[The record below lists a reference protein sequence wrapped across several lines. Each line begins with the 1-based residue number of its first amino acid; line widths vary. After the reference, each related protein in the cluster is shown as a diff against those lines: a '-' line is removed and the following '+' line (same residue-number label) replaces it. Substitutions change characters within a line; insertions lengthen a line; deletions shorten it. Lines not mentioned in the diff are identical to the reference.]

1 MKGWNQDY
9 PLKFIQLER
18 LLREKKTSLPILSF
32 EEIKQLADSIPKPLN
47 TEELILFLKYHHEIR
62 EIVYFEDIP
71 EYIILDTQWLA
82 NAFKCI
88 VTAEDFQRQRLQTRD
103 DWIEFNQKG
112 KLSHA
117 VIEDIYTNIK
127 LFSQHRTH
135 VLNVMEKFNII
146 IPSNKSN
153 DSNKTCYYVPC
164 MIKKELKDDIYEMFE
179 IIEDRKSLWLCFEFT
194 FLPPHLMNHLIAS
207 LHRKYEFVEVFGK
220 LALFKNTVVFDLDET
235 SLHKLLVVSYANL
248 IQIQIWKSGEG
259 EGSYIDIADNVT
271 DELINIVNMR
281 FKLTNMTF
289 KKKLKCS
296 NATYDSIVGLTQ
308 LCGEG
313 KTYSCKTC
321 NRRHNFND
329 DWSFPFREQVT
340 ITDMVSNNCRK
351 TVVRVKRIGFES
363 RLWR

>member
-1 MKGWNQDY
+1 MEIARTMKGWNQDY

-32 EEIKQLADSIPKPLN
+32 EEIKKLADSIPKPLN

-117 VIEDIYTNIK
+117 VIEDIYTNLK
-127 LFSQHRTH
+127 LFSQHKTH
-135 VLNVMEKFNII
+135 ILNLMEKFNII
-146 IPSNKSN
+146 IPCIKSN
-153 DSNKTCYYVPC
+153 NSQNPCYYVPC
-164 MIKKELKDDIYEMFE
+164 MIKKELKDDIYERFG

-194 FLPPHLMNHLIAS
+194 FLPPHLMNHLVAT
-207 LHRKYEFVEVFGK
+207 LHRKYDFFEVFEEI
-220 LALFKNTVVFDLDET
+220 ALFKNVVVFDLNET
-235 SLHKLLVVSYANL
+235 GLDKLLVASYANL

-259 EGSYIDIADNVT
+259 EGSYIDIANDT
-271 DELINIVNMR
+271 AKELSKIIDTR

-289 KKKLKCS
+289 EKKMKCS
-296 NATYDSIVGLTQ
+296 TATYDSTVGLTK

-313 KTYSCKTC
+313 KTHLCKTC
-321 NRRHNFND
+321 NRTHNFND
-329 DWSFPFREQVT
+329 DWSFPFKEQVT
-340 ITDMVSNNCRK
+340 IDMFPTIVERPSF
-351 TVVRVKRIGFES
+351 G
-363 RLWR
+363 